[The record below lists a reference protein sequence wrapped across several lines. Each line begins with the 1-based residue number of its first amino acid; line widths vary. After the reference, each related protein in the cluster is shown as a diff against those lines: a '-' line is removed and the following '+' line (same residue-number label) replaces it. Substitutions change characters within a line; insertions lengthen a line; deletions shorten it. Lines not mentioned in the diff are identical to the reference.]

1 MKTVK
6 LHFSQKSRFF
16 FCFGTKTKCYSFDG
30 KHNITVLMENFQFW
44 HKMWFY
50 YFGTK
55 TWFCSFGEKYNFAV
69 LRENFNLW
77 VWQKIWFSFWQ
88 DKKFEDLTRERD
100 FTILAKQI
108 YVILL
113 FCQRKWFIVFEG
125 RHNIVVWT
133 EIVILQFLLENVRV
147 WHEIM
152 IFWLWEENLI
162 LRF

>member
-1 MKTVK
+1 
-6 LHFSQKSRFF
+6 
-16 FCFGTKTKCYSFDG
+16 
-30 KHNITVLMENFQFW
+30 
-44 HKMWFY
+44 MWFY
-50 YFGTK
+50 YFGIK

-152 IFWLWEENLI
+152 ISGCGKKTWFCGFNKKYNSVVLTNMWFCGFDRKKVI